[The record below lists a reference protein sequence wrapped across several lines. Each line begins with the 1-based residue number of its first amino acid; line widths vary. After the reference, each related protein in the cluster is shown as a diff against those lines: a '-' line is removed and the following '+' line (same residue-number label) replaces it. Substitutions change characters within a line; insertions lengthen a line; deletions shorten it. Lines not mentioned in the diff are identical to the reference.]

1 MTREFAVRQSVTPSL
16 ELIFIIYKQI
26 FRATFA
32 ANKKNMFDFSEAE
45 IQGIAIHRVG
55 SKARENEFKLA
66 NGLTQIFDNDLL
78 ELLKNF
84 FLSPFKQPEFY
95 SFSHETELTMNEVY
109 SFSHRYFKS
118 TDLLFEQ
125 SVNIAKHLYQSSNHQ
140 NIKDGEL
147 YVVGISNC
155 VIEGEVVDALG
166 LFKSETKDTFIKV
179 FEQSSGFEVEKH
191 QGINIRKLDKACLV
205 FNTEADFGYKVIAI
219 DNTNKNDEARFWKE
233 LFLGIKPREDDFY
246 QTAGYINLCKD
257 FVKDVL
263 YPDSK
268 VDRTE
273 QVTLLNKTRDYF
285 SKSDVFD
292 QQEFEEQIIHKP
304 EIVEQ
309 FRDYKDAYQAEV
321 GCNLKDSFT
330 ISIDAAKQAKK
341 VFKSVIKLDKN
352 FHLYIHGGRDRVEK
366 GFDHDKGLNYYKLFF
381 DAEG

>member
-1 MTREFAVRQSVTPSL
+1 
-16 ELIFIIYKQI
+16 
-26 FRATFA
+26 
-32 ANKKNMFDFSEAE
+32 MFDFSEAT

-55 SKARENEFKLA
+55 SKARENEFTLA
-66 NGLTQIFDNDLL
+66 KGLTQIHDADLL
-78 ELLKNF
+78 DLLKTF

-95 SFSHETELTMNEVY
+95 SFSHESELSMNEVY
-109 SFSHRYFKS
+109 SYSQRYFDN
-118 TDLLFEQ
+118 TNTLFDQ
-125 SVNIAKHLYQSSNHQ
+125 SVNIAKHLYQSSSHQ

-147 YVVGISNC
+147 YVVGLKDC
-155 VIEGEVVDALG
+155 VIEGELVDALG

-179 FEQSSGFEVEKH
+179 FEQSNGFEVEKH
-191 QGINIRKLDKACLV
+191 QGINIRKLDKGCLV
-205 FNTEADFGYKVIAI
+205 FNTEKDFGYKVVAI

-233 LFLGIKPREDDFY
+233 LFLSIKPREDDFY
-246 QTAGYINLCKD
+246 QTSGYINLCKD

-263 YPDSK
+263 YQDSK

-304 EIVEQ
+304 EVVEQ
-309 FRDYKDAYQAEV
+309 FREYKDAYQAEL

-341 VFKSVIKLDKN
+341 IFKSVIKLDKN
-352 FHLYIHGGRDRVEK
+352 FHLYIHGGRDRVER

>member
-1 MTREFAVRQSVTPSL
+1 
-16 ELIFIIYKQI
+16 
-26 FRATFA
+26 
-32 ANKKNMFDFSEAE
+32 MFDFSETT

-55 SKARENEFKLA
+55 NKTRTNEFSLSKSLV
-66 NGLTQIFDNDLL
+66 QIADDDLL
-78 ELLKNF
+78 ELLRVF

-95 SFSHETELTMNEVY
+95 SFAHETELALNEVY
-109 SFSHRYFKS
+109 NYSEKLF
-118 TDLLFEQ
+118 DNPADLFEK
-125 SVNIAKHLYQSSNHQ
+125 SISIAKHLYQSSNHP

-147 YVVGISNC
+147 YVVYFSNC
-155 VIEGEVVDALG
+155 VVEGELVDAIG

-179 FEQSSGFEVEKH
+179 YEKTSGFEVEQH
-191 QGINIRKLDKACLV
+191 QGISIKKLDKGCLI
-205 FNTEADFGYKVIAI
+205 FNTEKDFGYKVVAI

-233 LFLGIKPREDDFY
+233 IFLNIKPREDDFY
-246 QTAGYINLCKD
+246 QTSGYINLCKD

-263 YPDSK
+263 YQDSNL
-268 VDRTE
+268 DRAE

-285 SKSDVFD
+285 AKTDTFD
-292 QQEFEEQIIHKP
+292 QEEFEERVIHKP
-304 EIVEQ
+304 EIVEA
-309 FRDYKDAYQAEV
+309 FREYKDEYQNEL